1 MKRQKIGILILTII
15 CFQTNLFADIAPN
28 PIKAKSISSKNQTS
42 IRMESEKVVIDLY
55 NDSSV
60 VKCLFNMKNLG
71 EYEKLQIGFPDMRF
85 YHYGRNN
92 KVDEINKFQV
102 KENGTVVNFYFS
114 DSLIYKESY
123 RKKGESYQIKEEW
136 YLWESEFQQGESK
149 TIEVQYSLP
158 FGALYKTN
166 ERFFT
171 YLLSTGANW
180 KGTIGKAEIIV
191 NLKDINMDSILSQ
204 HPNNCIIS
212 NNQLTWTFSDF
223 EPSTN
228 DDIKIYYNSSKMLY
242 KGKKLTPPVFIVDE
256 IFSEEFDMQKIEPSD
271 IASIEVLKKPEE
283 TKKYTKQ
290 NNGVIKIYTKNF
302 VLSELNKIIKAKSNK
317 KVLLPNYDQL
327 KENYRLYINE
337 NEVDITKIIGI
348 KTESVIKLKIIDTKN
363 EQKRIMIRL
372 KE

>member
-1 MKRQKIGILILTII
+1 M
-15 CFQTNLFADIAPN
+15 
-28 PIKAKSISSKNQTS
+28 
-42 IRMESEKVVIDLY
+42 
-55 NDSSV
+55 
-60 VKCLFNMKNLG
+60 
-71 EYEKLQIGFPDMRF
+71 
-85 YHYGRNN
+85 
-92 KVDEINKFQV
+92 
-102 KENGTVVNFYFS
+102 
-114 DSLIYKESY
+114 
-123 RKKGESYQIKEEW
+123 
-136 YLWESEFQQGESK
+136 
-149 TIEVQYSLP
+149 QYSLP

-171 YLLSTGANW
+171 YLLSTGASW

-204 HPNNCIIS
+204 HPNNCVIS